1 MSIEPLPPQ
10 AEDEAIDI
18 EDGTAARDE
27 PGRSEPIAVAGD
39 EDGLR
44 LDRWFKRRWPGV
56 AHGLLERLLRTGQ
69 VRVDG
74 RRAKAGERLAVG
86 QHVRVPPIVH
96 ASVTDRPPR
105 RSRPP
110 DAGEAADLRARVLH
124 RDAHVIVIDK
134 PAGLAVQ
141 GGSKTDRHLDGML
154 DALAFEG
161 ERPRLV
167 HRLDKDTSGVLLLAR
182 SANAAAL
189 LTRAFRDGRVDK
201 LYWAVVIG
209 APALQQGRI
218 DQPLAKRFGVAGE
231 RVGADEEGLR
241 AVTEYRVVERAGRRA
256 AWLALHPRTGRTH
269 QLRAHCAVLGTPILG
284 DGKYGGGAAA
294 FLEGEGI
301 GERLHLHARSL
312 RFPHP
317 GGGELQV
324 TAPLPAH
331 LRATFHFFG
340 FSERLGRDM
349 PDGVREDQRLTN
361 AGQTRPS
368 RSSAA
373 RPPTRRSR
381 GG

>member
-10 AEDEAIDI
+10 AEDETIDM
-18 EDGTAARDE
+18 EGRAAARDE
-27 PGRSEPIAVAGD
+27 PARSEPIAVADD

-69 VRVDG
+69 VRIDG
-74 RRAKAGERLAVG
+74 RRAKAGERLQVG
-86 QHVRVPPIVH
+86 QYVRVPPIVH
-96 ASVTDRPPR
+96 ASAVDRPPR
-105 RSRPP
+105 RSRPT

-124 RDAHVIVIDK
+124 RDGHVIVIDK

-154 DALAFEG
+154 DALVFDG

-256 AWLALHPRTGRTH
+256 AWLALRPLTGRTH
-269 QLRAHCAVLGTPILG
+269 QLRAHCALLGTPIVG
-284 DGKYGGGAAA
+284 DGKYGGAAA

-301 GERLHLHARSL
+301 GERLHLHARTL

-324 TAPLPAH
+324 TAPLPGH

-349 PDGVREDQRLTN
+349 LDDVGEDQRATN
-361 AGQTRPS
+361 TGRIASS

-373 RPPTRRSR
+373 RPPVRRSR
-381 GG
+381 RG